1 MRLVKQSLEISAIEV
16 EDGGDYICNV
26 ETVGRPLD
34 QVHTLTVLVP
44 PVIKR
49 ERGRDGRVEVSAT
62 SRVSLQCEAEGNP
75 PPSISWTRLDGQLG
89 SDVSVSA
96 SDGSLEIPRAALH
109 HAGLYQCRADNGL
122 PRVDSLNIQ
131 LVVLYPPILSVSHSW
146 RMEEDSLVLEL
157 LCQVEADPPPLISWS
172 RHGAGL
178 TNSLDNVNILDTD
191 SFQQKL
197 AGRLQSVPGTLLTEL
212 F

>member
-1 MRLVKQSLEISAIEV
+1 MR
-16 EDGGDYICNV
+16 D
-26 ETVGRPLD
+26 P
-34 QVHTLTVLVP
+34 
-44 PVIKR
+44 
-49 ERGRDGRVEVSAT
+49 GRDGRVTAVSN
-62 SRVSLQCEAEGNP
+62 SRVVVTCSAQGNP
-75 PPSISWTRLDGQLG
+75 PPSITWTRLDGELLADTRTG
-89 SDVSVSA
+89 EDR
-96 SDGSLEIPRAALH
+96 LEISRAGLE
-109 HAGLYQCRADNGL
+109 HAGLYQCQADNGL
-122 PRVDSLNIQ
+122 GQVDSLNIQ
-131 LVVLYPPILSVSHSW
+131 LVVLYAPLISLSHHWSLL
-146 RMEEDSLVLEL
+146 EDSLVLEL